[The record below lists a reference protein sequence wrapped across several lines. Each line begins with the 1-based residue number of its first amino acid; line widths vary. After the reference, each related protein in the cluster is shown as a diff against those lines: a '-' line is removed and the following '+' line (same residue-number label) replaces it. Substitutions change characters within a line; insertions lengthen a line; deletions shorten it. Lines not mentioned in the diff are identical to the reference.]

1 MSSSTNILR
10 CSHPDVSSPSVINGD
25 LSELSDNALRVLI
38 FNIFFIEIELIYS
51 VVLVS
56 VVQESNS
63 VHTHICTYTFLF

>member
-10 CSHPDVSSPSVINGD
+10 CSHLDVSSPSVINVA
-25 LSELSDNALRVLI
+25 LPELSDNAFRVLV
-38 FNIFFIEIELIYS
+38 FNFFLIEIELIYH

-56 VVQESNS
+56 VVQEGNS